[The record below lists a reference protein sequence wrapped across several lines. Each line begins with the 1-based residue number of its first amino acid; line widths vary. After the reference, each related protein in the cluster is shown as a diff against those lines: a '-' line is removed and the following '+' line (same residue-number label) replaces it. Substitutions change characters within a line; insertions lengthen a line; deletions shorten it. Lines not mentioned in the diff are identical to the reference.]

1 MKQTQGS
8 IFGRKRYITALQ
20 SNLLRYNISVQFIS
34 ASRPSTE
41 YFIRNTGTGSDDRS
55 CHL

>member
-1 MKQTQGS
+1 MRCGESCVLESCVLTNYQKQV
-8 IFGRKRYITALQ
+8 
-20 SNLLRYNISVQFIS
+20 SVQFIS

-41 YFIRNTGTGSDDRS
+41 YFFRNTGTGSNGHS